1 MVPLYA
7 YNILPEDLSLLEIL
21 DPAEQFLFGL
31 CNLGLVHGFL
41 RFYSVDDDA
50 DRKRLVVSTIFWFL
64 CGLSLVL
71 IALLL
76 FFQQILV
83 DVLLPVHTLAGI
95 CFFLTVLSFGI
106 RFLNTLSAG
115 YLHTHNKAVQYSTA
129 MIVGTLLFCL
139 YNFYYIGLKGASIQ
153 RVFEARLFLLLPVL
167 LFGIWSFRNKLQ
179 FRMDFSLLKKIL
191 VFSTPLVLTDASYP
205 ILTYIDRWMISVLD
219 SASATGI
226 YGISYRFG
234 MIPGMLLVAPFI
246 KAWRPFMYENK
257 DRKTRHAVYHKM
269 ITYFSV
275 ISCVLWLGISVYSR
289 EMLVLF
295 TTGAYVDGYII
306 IPYIA
311 LSQLMYGLGW
321 IVIASLA
328 VKNKT
333 FFVGFFTFL
342 GAVLNI
348 LLNLWWIPLFGFMG
362 AAYSTVAAFAFI
374 FVCYA
379 FYSYT
384 QEPIR
389 WPILKIL
396 SMVGVTFAGYLLI
409 LNIDFESIW
418 VTIIIKGVALLPV
431 LFLIGKLGGIN
442 LLSMNI
448 TDLFKPSGTN

>member
-41 RFYSVDDDA
+41 RFYSVNDDIEQ
-50 DRKRLVVSTIFWFL
+50 KRLVVSTIFWFL
-64 CGLSLVL
+64 CGLALLFIS
-71 IALLL
+71 LLL
-76 FFQQILV
+76 FFQHILV
-83 DVLLPVHTLAGI
+83 DVLLPVHTLAGV

-106 RFLNTLSAG
+106 RFLNTLSSG
-115 YLHTHNKAVQYSTA
+115 YLHTHNKALQYSIA
-129 MIVGTLLFCL
+129 MIGGTLLFCL
-139 YNFYYIGLKGASIQ
+139 YNFYYIGLKSASIQ

-167 LFGIWSFRNKLQ
+167 LFGIWSFREKLL
-179 FRMDFSLLKKIL
+179 FRVDLSLLKKIL
-191 VFSTPLVLTDASYP
+191 IFSTPLVLTDASYP

-257 DRKTRHAVYHKM
+257 DRETRQGVYHKM
-269 ITYFSV
+269 ITYFTV
-275 ISCVLWLGISVYSR
+275 ISCVLWLGISVFSR
-289 EMLVLF
+289 ELLILF
-295 TTGAYVDGYII
+295 TTGAYVDGYPI
-306 IPYIA
+306 IPFIA
-311 LSQLMYGLGW
+311 LSQLIYGLGW

-342 GAVLNI
+342 GALLNI

-379 FYSYT
+379 VYSYR
-384 QEPIR
+384 QEPIK
-389 WPILKIL
+389 WPISTIL
-396 SMVGVTFAGYLLI
+396 GLIGVTFLAYLLI
-409 LNIDFESIW
+409 HYIYLESVW
-418 VTIIIKGVALLPV
+418 YTIILKGLV
-431 LFLIGKLGGIN
+431 LVPAIFVIGKVGKIN
-442 LLSMNI
+442 LLKMNI
-448 TDLFKPSGTN
+448 MDLFKPPR